1 MMTPATSALAF
12 LKRKGLKPGF
22 DYRDVWQ
29 EEHHIHFTVAKA
41 MRLDV
46 LEDIHQAVVA
56 AQVEG
61 KTLRQFAQEL
71 TPLLQRQGW
80 WGRKEMKDPLTGK
93 ARSVQLGSPRRLQI
107 IYQTNLRTARAA
119 GLWGRIER
127 NRQSHPYLLY
137 ELGPSREHRDEHL
150 AWKGTLLPVDHPFWD
165 TRYPP
170 NGFGCKCRV
179 RPVTQAEYER
189 LKGTGRVSTQAPP
202 TQTREWLN
210 KRTGEVE
217 QITKGVHPAFPYHI
231 GKHRLQQTQSLIRN
245 KVNASQ
251 SDLGLGTVSSLVKS
265 QVFTDWFKQP
275 QAGSHF
281 VIAALDEDL
290 KGRLKATQ
298 KAVLLSDE
306 TLSKQKAHHP
316 ELTLEE
322 YQLIPEILVKGKV
335 ITEGEQKLVFFKKD
349 KRLYLAAVKTTEDKT
364 ENYLVSFFRAKP
376 DDITRKLQL
385 R

>member
-12 LKRKGLKPGF
+12 LKRKGVKPGF

-46 LEDIHQAVVA
+46 LERIHQAVVA
-56 AQVEG
+56 AHAEG
-61 KTLRQFAQEL
+61 KTLKQFAQEL

-80 WGRKEMKDPLTGK
+80 WGRKEMKDPLTGQT
-93 ARSVQLGSPRRLQI
+93 RSVQLGSPRRLQI

-137 ELGPSREHRDEHL
+137 ELGPSREHRNEHL
-150 AWKGTLLPVDHPFWD
+150 TWKGTLLPVDHPFWD

-217 QITKGVHPAFPYHI
+217 QITKGVHPAFHYHI
-231 GKHRLQQTQSLIRN
+231 GKHRPATDPEPDPQQGQRQS
-245 KVNASQ
+245 
-251 SDLGLGTVSSLVKS
+251 
-265 QVFTDWFKQP
+265 
-275 QAGSHF
+275 
-281 VIAALDEDL
+281 E
-290 KGRLKATQ
+290 
-298 KAVLLSDE
+298 
-306 TLSKQKAHHP
+306 
-316 ELTLEE
+316 
-322 YQLIPEILVKGKV
+322 
-335 ITEGEQKLVFFKKD
+335 
-349 KRLYLAAVKTTEDKT
+349 
-364 ENYLVSFFRAKP
+364 
-376 DDITRKLQL
+376 
-385 R
+385 